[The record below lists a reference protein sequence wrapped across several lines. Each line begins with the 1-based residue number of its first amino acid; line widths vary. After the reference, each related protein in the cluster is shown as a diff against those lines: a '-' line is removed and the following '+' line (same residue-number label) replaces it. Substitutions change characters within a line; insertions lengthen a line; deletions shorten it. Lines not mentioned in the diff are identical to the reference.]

1 VHCGSVARFDQ
12 GYKEIARRLK
22 VPGTQDPETDVVKAV
37 FDWLSDEDN
46 GPWLL
51 VLDNADDQ
59 RMFFEPAIRSQS
71 DDVLQQQLGML
82 AQYLPRSAHGMTLIT
97 TRDRRVGERFAERD
111 KPVIVLPLEIADA
124 TSMLRSRLPNHL
136 DLSAT
141 EVAELL
147 ESLQYL
153 PLAIAQA
160 ASYISE
166 EDVTLSRYLELLRPG
181 NADAKLLLEQDYY
194 DPERHADIHNSVF
207 QTWKLSFDQ
216 IQRQTP
222 RAAEILSL
230 MSMLDKQSIPRRLLH
245 DGEES
250 PVLVDKALGT
260 LKNFSLIQEEKTH
273 QTYGIHRLVQLST
286 HWWLE
291 QQKTLT
297 TWQERA
303 LDVVL
308 THCPSSADVEDWEAW
323 ESISPH
329 ITVVQQ
335 YHFEQQ
341 ERKLR
346 YANITSRIREYYQ
359 VVGRY
364 EMALKMQEGA
374 LTIQRAMLGE
384 EHPSTLDSMHNLASV
399 LDDQGKYKEAEIMH
413 REELELCQKILGK
426 EHPST
431 LNSMNNLALVL
442 DNQGKY
448 EEAEIIHRRTLE
460 LRQTVL
466 GKEHPSTL
474 DSMNNLAI
482 VLKNQGKYE
491 EAEMVH
497 REELE
502 LCQKILGKDH
512 PSTLGSMDNLALVLR
527 NQGKYEEAEIMHRR
541 TFELRQTILGEKH
554 PSTLNSMNN
563 LAVVLK
569 NQGKYEEA
577 EILHRQTL
585 KLKEAVLGK
594 EHPSTLG
601 SMDNLALVLGDQGK
615 YEEAEIMHRRTLKLR
630 QTILGKE
637 HPSTL
642 DSMYN
647 LALVLGDQ
655 GKYEEAE
662 IMHRRTLKLR
672 QTILGKEHPSTLDS
686 MYNLALV
693 LKNQGKYEEAETMH
707 REELELCQKIR
718 GKEHPSTL
726 TSINNLASILDDQGK
741 HEEAEAVR
749 QRRLPSN
756 EDRPG

>member
-22 VPGTQDPETDVVKAV
+22 IPGTQDPETDVAKTV

-82 AQYLPRSAHGMTLIT
+82 AQYLPRSAHGMTLVT

-111 KPVIVLPLEIADA
+111 KPIIVLPLGIADA
-124 TSMLRSRLPNHL
+124 TSMLRSRLPNRL
-136 DLSAT
+136 DLSAA
-141 EVAELL
+141 EVTELL
-147 ESLQYL
+147 EGLQYL

-166 EDVTLSRYLELLRPG
+166 EDVTLARYLELLRPG

-194 DPERHADIHNSVF
+194 DPKRHADIHNSVF

-216 IQRQTP
+216 IQKQTP

-291 QQKTLT
+291 QQKTLI

-308 THCPSSADVEDWEAW
+308 THCPSSVDVEDWGAW

-341 ERKLR
+341 ERKLQ
-346 YANITSRIREYYQ
+346 YANITSRIGGYYQ
-359 VVGRY
+359 AVGRY
-364 EMALKMQEGA
+364 EMALKMLEGA
-374 LTIQRAMLGE
+374 LAVRWALLGE

-399 LDDQGKYKEAEIMH
+399 LDDQGKYEEAGAMYRQTMELREIVSGKEHQSTLGCMNDLAIVLDNQGKYEEAEIMH
-413 REELELCQKILGK
+413 RRTLELRQTMLGN

-431 LNSMNNLALVL
+431 LYSMNNLALVLNSQGKYEEAAIMHRRTLELRQTILGKKHPLTLTSMNNLALVL

-448 EEAEIIHRRTLE
+448 EEAEIMHRQTLE
-460 LRQTVL
+460 LRQTIL
-466 GKEHPSTL
+466 GKKHPLTL
-474 DSMNNLAI
+474 MSMNNMAL
-482 VLKNQGKYE
+482 VLDSQGKYE
-491 EAEMVH
+491 EAEM
-497 REELE
+497 
-502 LCQKILGKDH
+502 
-512 PSTLGSMDNLALVLR
+512 
-527 NQGKYEEAEIMHRR
+527 MH
-541 TFELRQTILGEKH
+541 RQTIE
-554 PSTLNSMNN
+554 
-563 LAVVLK
+563 
-569 NQGKYEEA
+569 
-577 EILHRQTL
+577 
-585 KLKEAVLGK
+585 LKEMILGK

-601 SMDNLALVLGDQGK
+601 SMNNLALVLDSQGK
-615 YEEAEIMHRRTLKLR
+615 YEEAEM
-630 QTILGKE
+630 
-637 HPSTL
+637 
-642 DSMYN
+642 
-647 LALVLGDQ
+647 
-655 GKYEEAE
+655 
-662 IMHRRTLKLR
+662 
-672 QTILGKEHPSTLDS
+672 
-686 MYNLALV
+686 
-693 LKNQGKYEEAETMH
+693 MH

-726 TSINNLASILDDQGK
+726 ESMNNLASVLDNQGKYEEAEMMHRRTLELRQTILGEEHPSTLNSMNNLASVLGNQGKYEEAEIMHRQTLKLKETVLGNEHPYTLRSMNNLASILDDQGK

-749 QRRLPSN
+749 QRKLPSN
-756 EDRPG
+756 EDRPD

>member
-22 VPGTQDPETDVVKAV
+22 VPGTQDPETDVVKTV

-59 RMFFEPAIRSQS
+59 GMFFEPAIRSQS

-82 AQYLPRSAHGMTLIT
+82 AQYLPRSAHGMTLVT

-111 KPVIVLPLEIADA
+111 KPIIVLPLEIADA

-136 DLSAT
+136 DLSAAD
-141 EVAELL
+141 VAELL

-166 EDVTLSRYLELLRPG
+166 EDVTLARYLELLRPG

-194 DPERHADIHNSVF
+194 DPKRHADIHNSVF

-216 IQRQTP
+216 IQQQTP

-260 LKNFSLIQEEKTH
+260 LKNFSLIHEEKTH

-291 QQKTLT
+291 QQKTLIM
-297 TWQERA
+297 WQERA

-308 THCPSSADVEDWEAW
+308 THLPSSVDVEDWEAW

-341 ERKLR
+341 ERRLQ
-346 YANITSRIREYYQ
+346 YAHITSQIGGYYQ
-359 VVGRY
+359 AVGRY
-364 EMALKMQEGA
+364 EMALKMEECA
-374 LTIQRAMLGE
+374 LTIRRALLGE

-399 LDDQGKYKEAEIMH
+399 LDDQGKYEEAGEMYRQTVELSETILGKEHQSTLNSMNDLAVVLENQGKYKEAEIMH
-413 REELELCQKILGK
+413 REELELCQKIRGK

-431 LNSMNNLALVL
+431 LGSMNNLALVL
-442 DNQGKY
+442 GEQGKY
-448 EEAEIIHRRTLE
+448 EEAEI
-460 LRQTVL
+460 
-466 GKEHPSTL
+466 
-474 DSMNNLAI
+474 M
-482 VLKNQGKYE
+482 
-491 EAEMVH
+491 H

-502 LCQKILGKDH
+502 LCQKICGKEH
-512 PSTLGSMDNLALVLR
+512 PSTLSSMNNLASVLNYQDKYEEAEIMFRRTLELREMILGKEHPSTLSSMNNLALVLR

-541 TFELRQTILGEKH
+541 TLEL
-554 PSTLNSMNN
+554 S
-563 LAVVLK
+563 
-569 NQGKYEEA
+569 
-577 EILHRQTL
+577 
-585 KLKEAVLGK
+585 
-594 EHPSTLG
+594 
-601 SMDNLALVLGDQGK
+601 
-615 YEEAEIMHRRTLKLR
+615 

-642 DSMYN
+642 DSMNN
-647 LALVLGDQ
+647 LAIALENQ

-662 IMHRRTLKLR
+662 I
-672 QTILGKEHPSTLDS
+672 
-686 MYNLALV
+686 
-693 LKNQGKYEEAETMH
+693 MH

-718 GKEHPSTL
+718 GKKHPSTLSSMNNLAIVLESQGKYEEAEMMLRQTLKLKETVLGNEHPSTL
-726 TSINNLASILDDQGK
+726 RSIGNLASILDDQGK

-749 QRRLPSN
+749 QRKLPSN
-756 EDRPG
+756 EDCPD

>member
-1 VHCGSVARFDQ
+1 
-12 GYKEIARRLK
+12 
-22 VPGTQDPETDVVKAV
+22 
-37 FDWLSDEDN
+37 LSDEDN

-59 RMFFEPAIRSQS
+59 GMFFEPAITSRS

-82 AQYLPRSAHGMTLIT
+82 AQYLPRSAHGMTLVT

-111 KPVIVLPLEIADA
+111 KPIIVLPLGIADA

-136 DLSAT
+136 DLSAAA

-194 DPERHADIHNSVF
+194 DPKRHADIHNSVF

-216 IQRQTP
+216 IQQQTP

-308 THCPSSADVEDWEAW
+308 THCPSSVDVEDWEAW

-341 ERKLR
+341 ERKLQ
-346 YANITSRIREYYQ
+346 YAKITSQIGRYYQ
-359 VVGRY
+359 AVGRY
-364 EMALKMQEGA
+364 EMALKMLEGA
-374 LTIQRAMLGE
+374 LTVRRALLGE
-384 EHPSTLDSMHNLASV
+384 EHPFTLNSMHNLASV
-399 LDDQGKYKEAEIMH
+399 LDDQGKYKEAGAMYRQTMELREAILGKEHQSTLNSMNDLAVVLRKQGKYREAEKMH
-413 REELELCQKILGK
+413 REELELCQKICGKEHPSTLGSMNNLASVLNSQGKYEEAEIMHRQTIELKEMILGK

-431 LNSMNNLALVL
+431 LRSMN
-442 DNQGKY
+442 
-448 EEAEIIHRRTLE
+448 
-460 LRQTVL
+460 
-466 GKEHPSTL
+466 
-474 DSMNNLAI
+474 
-482 VLKNQGKYE
+482 
-491 EAEMVH
+491 
-497 REELE
+497 
-502 LCQKILGKDH
+502 
-512 PSTLGSMDNLALVLR
+512 NLALVLR

-541 TFELRQTILGEKH
+541 ILE
-554 PSTLNSMNN
+554 
-563 LAVVLK
+563 
-569 NQGKYEEA
+569 
-577 EILHRQTL
+577 
-585 KLKEAVLGK
+585 
-594 EHPSTLG
+594 
-601 SMDNLALVLGDQGK
+601 
-615 YEEAEIMHRRTLKLR
+615 LR

-642 DSMYN
+642 DSM
-647 LALVLGDQ
+647 
-655 GKYEEAE
+655 
-662 IMHRRTLKLR
+662 
-672 QTILGKEHPSTLDS
+672 
-686 MYNLALV
+686 
-693 LKNQGKYEEAETMH
+693 
-707 REELELCQKIR
+707 
-718 GKEHPSTL
+718 
-726 TSINNLASILDDQGK
+726 NNLAIVLNDQGK

-749 QRRLPSN
+749 QRKLPSN
-756 EDRPG
+756 EDRPD

>member
-22 VPGTQDPETDVVKAV
+22 IPGTQDPETDIVRTV

-82 AQYLPRSAHGMTLIT
+82 TQYLPRSTHGMTLVT

-111 KPVIVLPLEIADA
+111 KPIIVLPLEIADA
-124 TSMLRSRLPNHL
+124 TSMLRSRIPNHL
-136 DLSAT
+136 DLSAA

-160 ASYISE
+160 ASYINE
-166 EDVTLSRYLELLRPG
+166 EDVTLARYLELLRPG

-216 IQRQTP
+216 IQQQTP

-245 DGEES
+245 DEEES

-291 QQKTLT
+291 QQKTLA
-297 TWQERA
+297 TWLERA

-308 THCPSSADVEDWEAW
+308 THCPSSVDVEDWEAW

-341 ERKLR
+341 EQKLQ
-346 YANITSRIREYYQ
+346 YAHITSWIGQYYQ
-359 VVGRY
+359 AVGRY
-364 EMALKMQEGA
+364 EMALKMQEDA
-374 LTIQRAMLGE
+374 LTIRRALLGE
-384 EHPSTLDSMHNLASV
+384 EHPSTLDSMYNLASV
-399 LDDQGKYKEAEIMH
+399 LDDQGKYKEAETMH

-431 LNSMNNLALVL
+431 LM
-442 DNQGKY
+442 
-448 EEAEIIHRRTLE
+448 
-460 LRQTVL
+460 
-466 GKEHPSTL
+466 ST
-474 DSMNNLAI
+474 NNLAI
-482 VLKNQGKYE
+482 VLKNQGKY
-491 EAEMVH
+491 
-497 REELE
+497 
-502 LCQKILGKDH
+502 K
-512 PSTLGSMDNLALVLR
+512 
-527 NQGKYEEAEIMHRR
+527 EAEIMHRR
-541 TFELRQTILGEKH
+541 
-554 PSTLNSMNN
+554 
-563 LAVVLK
+563 
-569 NQGKYEEA
+569 
-577 EILHRQTL
+577 
-585 KLKEAVLGK
+585 
-594 EHPSTLG
+594 
-601 SMDNLALVLGDQGK
+601 AL
-615 YEEAEIMHRRTLKLR
+615 ELR

-642 DSMYN
+642 ESMNNLAIVLENQGEYEEAEIMHREELERCQKVLGKEHPSTLTSMNN
-647 LALVLGDQ
+647 LALVLEVQ

-662 IMHRRTLKLR
+662 IMYR
-672 QTILGKEHPSTLDS
+672 QTIELR
-686 MYNLALV
+686 
-693 LKNQGKYEEAETMH
+693 EAI
-707 REELELCQKIR
+707 L

-749 QRRLPSN
+749 QQKLPSN

>member
-1 VHCGSVARFDQ
+1 MHCGSVARFDQ

-22 VPGTQDPETDVVKAV
+22 VAGTQDPETDVVKTV

-59 RMFFEPAIRSQS
+59 GMFFEPAIRSQS

-82 AQYLPRSAHGMTLIT
+82 AQYLPRSAHGMTLVT

-111 KPVIVLPLEIADA
+111 KPIIVLPLEIADA

-136 DLSAT
+136 DLSAA

-166 EDVTLSRYLELLRPG
+166 EDVTLARYLELLRPG

-194 DPERHADIHNSVF
+194 DPKRHADIHNSVF

-216 IQRQTP
+216 IQRQMP

-230 MSMLDKQSIPRRLLH
+230 MSMLDKQSISRRLLH

-260 LKNFSLIQEEKTH
+260 LKNFSLIQEEKTQ

-308 THCPSSADVEDWEAW
+308 THCPSSVDVEDWEAW

-329 ITVVQQ
+329 VTVVQQ

-341 ERKLR
+341 ERKLQ
-346 YANITSRIREYYQ
+346 YAKITSRIGRYYQ
-359 VVGRY
+359 AVGGY

-374 LTIQRAMLGE
+374 LTVRRALLGE
-384 EHPSTLDSMHNLASV
+384 EHPSTLNSMHNLASV
-399 LDDQGKYKEAEIMH
+399 LDDQGKYKEAEAMYRQTMELRETISGKEHQSTFGCMNDLAVVLARQGKYKEAEIMH
-413 REELELCQKILGK
+413 REELELCQKI
-426 EHPST
+426 H
-431 LNSMNNLALVL
+431 
-442 DNQGKY
+442 
-448 EEAEIIHRRTLE
+448 
-460 LRQTVL
+460 

-474 DSMNNLAI
+474 DSMNNLA
-482 VLKNQGKYE
+482 
-491 EAEMVH
+491 
-497 REELE
+497 
-502 LCQKILGKDH
+502 
-512 PSTLGSMDNLALVLR
+512 LVL
-527 NQGKYEEAEIMHRR
+527 Q
-541 TFELRQTILGEKH
+541 
-554 PSTLNSMNN
+554 
-563 LAVVLK
+563 
-569 NQGKYEEA
+569 
-577 EILHRQTL
+577 
-585 KLKEAVLGK
+585 
-594 EHPSTLG
+594 
-601 SMDNLALVLGDQGK
+601 D
-615 YEEAEIMHRRTLKLR
+615 
-630 QTILGKE
+630 
-637 HPSTL
+637 
-642 DSMYN
+642 
-647 LALVLGDQ
+647 
-655 GKYEEAE
+655 
-662 IMHRRTLKLR
+662 
-672 QTILGKEHPSTLDS
+672 
-686 MYNLALV
+686 
-693 LKNQGKYEEAETMH
+693 QGKYEEAETMH

-726 TSINNLASILDDQGK
+726 ESMNNLALVLDKQGKYEEAEMMNRRTLELRQTMLGKKHPLTLGSMDNLASVLCNQGKYEEAEIMHRRTLELRQTILGKEHPITLQSTNNLAVALNRQGKYEEAEMIHRRTLELCQTILGKEHPFTLESMNNLVSMLDDQGK
-741 HEEAEAVR
+741 HEEAESVR
-749 QRRLPSN
+749 QGKLQSN
-756 EDRPG
+756 EDRPD

>member
-1 VHCGSVARFDQ
+1 M
-12 GYKEIARRLK
+12 
-22 VPGTQDPETDVVKAV
+22 QDPETDVVKTV

-59 RMFFEPAIRSQS
+59 GMFFEPAIRSQS
-71 DDVLQQQLGML
+71 DDVLHQQLGML
-82 AQYLPRSAHGMTLIT
+82 AQYLPRSAHGMTLVT

-111 KPVIVLPLEIADA
+111 KPIIVLPLEIADA

-136 DLSAT
+136 DLSAAD
-141 EVAELL
+141 VAELL

-166 EDVTLSRYLELLRPG
+166 EDVTLARYLELLRPG

-194 DPERHADIHNSVF
+194 DPKRHADIHNSVF

-216 IQRQTP
+216 IQQRTP

-230 MSMLDKQSIPRRLLH
+230 MSMLDKQSIPRQLLH
-245 DGEES
+245 DEEES

-273 QTYGIHRLVQLST
+273 QTYGIHRLVQLSI

-297 TWQERA
+297 TWHERA

-308 THCPSSADVEDWEAW
+308 THCPSSDDVEDWEAW

-341 ERKLR
+341 ERKLQ
-346 YANITSRIREYYQ
+346 YAKITSRIGRYYQ
-359 VVGRY
+359 AVGRY
-364 EMALKMQEGA
+364 EMALKMLEGA
-374 LTIQRAMLGE
+374 LTIRRALLGE
-384 EHPSTLDSMHNLASV
+384 EHPSTLNSMHYLASV
-399 LDDQGKYKEAEIMH
+399 LDDQGKYKEAGAMYRQTMEL
-413 REELELCQKILGK
+413 RETISGK
-426 EHPST
+426 EH
-431 LNSMNNLALVL
+431 
-442 DNQGKY
+442 
-448 EEAEIIHRRTLE
+448 R
-460 LRQTVL
+460 
-466 GKEHPSTL
+466 STL
-474 DSMNNLAI
+474 DCMNDLAI
-482 VLKNQGKYE
+482 VLN
-491 EAEMVH
+491 
-497 REELE
+497 
-502 LCQKILGKDH
+502 
-512 PSTLGSMDNLALVLR
+512 

-541 TFELRQTILGEKH
+541 TLE
-554 PSTLNSMNN
+554 
-563 LAVVLK
+563 
-569 NQGKYEEA
+569 
-577 EILHRQTL
+577 
-585 KLKEAVLGK
+585 
-594 EHPSTLG
+594 
-601 SMDNLALVLGDQGK
+601 
-615 YEEAEIMHRRTLKLR
+615 LR

-642 DSMYN
+642 SSSNN
-647 LALVLGDQ
+647 LAIVLNNQ

-662 IMHRRTLKLR
+662 MMHREELELCQKIR
-672 QTILGKEHPSTLDS
+672 GEEHPSTLDS
-686 MYNLALV
+686 MNNLALV
-693 LKNQGKYEEAETMH
+693 LKSQGKYEEAEMMH

-726 TSINNLASILDDQGK
+726 DSMNNLALVVKSQGKYEEAEMMHREELELCQKIRGKEHPSTLSSMNNLALVLKHQGKYEEAEMMHRQTLKLKETVLGNEHPSTLASINNLALILDDQGK

-749 QRRLPSN
+749 QGKLPSN
-756 EDRPG
+756 EDRPD